1 MSEDMLTRH
10 GQAVLIPEAS
20 GEQERPDLAAWRR
33 RNALRR
39 SSAAQPVP
47 SKRQYRRTVK
57 HKGRVGD

>member
-10 GQAVLIPEAS
+10 GQAVLIPS
-20 GEQERPDLAAWRR
+20 GEQERPDLVAWRR

-39 SSAAQPVP
+39 SSAAQPIP
-47 SKRQYRRTVK
+47 SKRRYRRNEK